1 MRYMLLIQTNQDAWR
16 RLGEWSPGDTRRMV
30 AYMDELNQELV
41 AAGELVDANGLG
53 GPAQATTVRARPDG
67 EPIVTDG
74 VFPESKEVL
83 AGYWVVD
90 VPSLDRAV
98 EIAAR
103 ASAAPG
109 PGGAPVYQ
117 PIEVHPLMEEPPDA

>member
-1 MRYMLLIQTNQDAWR
+1 
-16 RLGEWSPGDTRRMV
+16 
-30 AYMDELNQELV
+30 
-41 AAGELVDANGLG
+41 VDANGLG

-109 PGGAPVYQ
+109 PGGPRSTSRSRCTR
-117 PIEVHPLMEEPPDA
+117 